1 MARKFSG
8 KKGKSGS
15 KKVLGKKLPI
25 WVRYKPK
32 EVELLIVKHAKE
44 GLSTSEIGITLR
56 DKYGIPNIKELTGK
70 KISEILEAKKLTP
83 KLPED
88 MMNMIKRAIALREH
102 LEQNKKDMGA
112 KRGLEITEAKIR
124 KLMTYYKRN
133 NKLDQDWKYNPKDAK
148 LYIE

>member
-1 MARKFSG
+1 MAKKYSG

-15 KKVLGKKLPI
+15 KKILGKKQPV
-25 WVRYKPK
+25 WVRHKPK

-44 GLSTSEIGITLR
+44 GLSSSEIGINLR
-56 DKYGIPNIKELTGK
+56 DKYGVPSVKELTGK
-70 KISEILEAKKLTP
+70 RISQILFDKKLSP

-88 MMNMIKRAIALREH
+88 MMNLIKRAIALREH

-112 KRGLEITEAKIR
+112 KRGLEITESKIR
-124 KLMTYYKRN
+124 RLMKYYKAN
-133 NKLDQDWKYNPKDAK
+133 NKLSQDWKYNPKDAK